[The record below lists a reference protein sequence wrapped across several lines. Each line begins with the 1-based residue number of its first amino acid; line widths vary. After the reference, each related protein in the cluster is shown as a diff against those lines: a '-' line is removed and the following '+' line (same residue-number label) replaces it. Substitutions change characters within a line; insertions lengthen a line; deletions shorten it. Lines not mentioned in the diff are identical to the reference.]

1 MIRRGR
7 FAVSNGKEYEIF
19 TYQHQYY
26 LKSKN
31 PYDLEIGFIRMMNND
46 AIFIKQVSAQEL
58 DDAYEIFP
66 YAVVGGY
73 RFSVKGYNEMTGT
86 ATLVTNNPFVKEK
99 INVRPYGKHE
109 YIIEIPHEDIQ
120 VMEDRLAILG
130 FDKDYF

>member
-1 MIRRGR
+1 
-7 FAVSNGKEYEIF
+7 
-19 TYQHQYY
+19 
-26 LKSKN
+26 
-31 PYDLEIGFIRMMNND
+31 MMNND

-73 RFSVKGYNEMTGT
+73 RFSVEGYNEKTGT